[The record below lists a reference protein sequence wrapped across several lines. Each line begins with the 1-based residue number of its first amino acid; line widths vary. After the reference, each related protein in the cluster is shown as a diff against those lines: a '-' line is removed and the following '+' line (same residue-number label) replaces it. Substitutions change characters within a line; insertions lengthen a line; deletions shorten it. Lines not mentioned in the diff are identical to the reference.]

1 MKKSFQILMVLVAS
15 MLFALSCSKEDSYK
29 SKIVGEWQVEE
40 GILINYGEETGST
53 VIFRAENIVSVI
65 WGEGRRGGTYYISG
79 EVLYLQCPEEI
90 TYSIKYTG
98 SDVLELNSEKYGVCK
113 LRRVKK

>member
-1 MKKSFQILMVLVAS
+1 MVLVAT
-15 MLFALSCSKEDSYK
+15 MLFALSCSKEDSDK

-40 GILINYGEETGST
+40 GKLFNYGETAI
-53 VIFRAENIVSVI
+53 IFRAENIISVI
-65 WGEGRRGGTYYISG
+65 CGELRQGGTYYISG
-79 EVLYLQCPEEI
+79 EVLYTQFMVKEY
-90 TYSIKYTG
+90 TFSIKYSG